1 VIEDQ
6 QGVLKVNR
14 RAITTGEVREGMVAV
29 VKGLKAGDRVVAV
42 GQNRLRN
49 EMPVEIAPEP

>member
-6 QGVLKVNR
+6 KGVMKVNR
-14 RAITTGEVREGMVAV
+14 RAITTGEVRDGMVAV
-29 VKGLKAGDRVVAV
+29 LKGLSAGERVVAV

-49 EMPVEIAPEP
+49 DMPVEIAPES